1 MQGKLPII
9 KNMIWAVAIIL
20 ALAALLVGLI
30 IAAASRYSGEQQ
42 DGILYLGGEASAKQD
57 STSQA
62 DQISDTIP
70 PLAGDGSLITLPE
83 TSDGGQSYLDDLTF
97 LCDSALIGLRD
108 YGLLSGGTVT
118 SQVWGS
124 SAGNIPASSIAQCT
138 IVYPGDGSQISAASA
153 AMIAKPRVLV
163 IALGCDSLSETDQ
176 ESFIANY
183 TALLNSIHQ
192 ASPET
197 TLICCS
203 PCFVTASY
211 SGSDGLTRDTAL
223 QAEQWIQ
230 QVCMATGVYYADL
243 RSVLCDNSGTLLN
256 DYASS
261 NGKTLN
267 SSGISKVLEYLRSHT
282 V

>member
-9 KNMIWAVAIIL
+9 KNMIWAVAIVL

-30 IAAASRYSGEQQ
+30 FAAASRYNGEQQ
-42 DGILYLGGEASAKQD
+42 DGTLYLGSEASTKQD
-57 STSQA
+57 AASQDVQTVNA
-62 DQISDTIP
+62 IG
-70 PLAGDGSLITLPE
+70 PLAGDGSLHTLSE
-83 TSDGGQSYLDDLTF
+83 TSDGGQAYLDELTF
-97 LCDSALIGLRD
+97 LCDSAMIGLRD
-108 YGLLSGGTVT
+108 YGLLSGGTAT
-118 SQVWGS
+118 GQVWGS

-183 TALLNSIHQ
+183 TALLNSIHE

-197 TLICCS
+197 TLVCCS
-203 PCFVTASY
+203 PCFVTAGY
-211 SGSDGLTRDTAL
+211 SGADGLTRDIAL

-243 RSVLCDNSGTLLN
+243 RSVLCDSSGTLFN

-261 NGKTLN
+261 NGKSLN
-267 SSGISKVLEYLRSHT
+267 STGISKVLEYLRGHT

>member
-9 KNMIWAVAIIL
+9 KNMLWAVAIVL

-30 IAAASRYSGEQQ
+30 FAAASRYNGEQQ
-42 DGILYLGGEASAKQD
+42 DGILYLGGEGPAKQD
-57 STSQA
+57 AAPQGDQST
-62 DQISDTIP
+62 DTTG
-70 PLAGDGSLITLPE
+70 PLTGDGTLRTLAE
-83 TSDGGQSYLDDLTF
+83 TSDGGQAYLDGLTF

-118 SQVWGS
+118 GQVWGS
-124 SAGNIPASSIAQCT
+124 SAGNIPAPSIAQCT

-153 AMIAKPRVLV
+153 AMIAKPKTLV
-163 IALGCDSLSETDQ
+163 ISLGCDSLSEVDQ
-176 ESFIANY
+176 ETFIANY
-183 TALLNSIHQ
+183 TTLLNTIHE

-203 PCFVTASY
+203 PCSVTTGY
-211 SGSDGLTRDTAL
+211 SGTDGLTRDMAL

-230 QVCMATGVYYADL
+230 QVCMATGAYYADL
-243 RSVLCDNSGTLLN
+243 RSVLCDSSGTLFN

-261 NGKTLN
+261 NGKSLN
-267 SSGISKVLEYLRSHT
+267 SAGVNKVLEYLRGHT